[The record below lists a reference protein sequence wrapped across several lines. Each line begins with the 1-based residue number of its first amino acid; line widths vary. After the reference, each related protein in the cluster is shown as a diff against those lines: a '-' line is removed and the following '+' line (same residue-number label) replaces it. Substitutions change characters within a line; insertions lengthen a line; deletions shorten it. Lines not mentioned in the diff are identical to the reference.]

1 MIMRCLPLLPL
12 LLLLGWLGLA
22 GSAAMAQQASPF
34 QMPGKPAA
42 AEPANESTV
51 EPGMYQRLMFQVRQ
65 VQSELY
71 RELSLGVRAL
81 KKDYSLSTAWGLIL
95 ISLLYGVFHAVGPG
109 HGKAVITSYLLANER
124 AVRQGIVLSL
134 LSSLMQGGTAVV
146 LVMGGA
152 WAFDL
157 AGQRLLDSAWSME
170 QFSFGLI
177 AAVGLF
183 MIWQVLTGRGHH
195 HHDHDHHD
203 GHGHD
208 HDGHGH
214 DHDHDHGHDHG
225 HVALPPIGGDGQGLT
240 LRRAVPIILA
250 VGIRPCGGALIVLV
264 FALTNGLVFAGIGAT
279 FAMSLGTGLT
289 VSVLA
294 ILTLT
299 SKGLVLRFAR
309 RDMAW
314 AGRIEKG
321 LRLFGG
327 LALLAFG
334 ALFLLASIGAPR
346 SPFGI

>member
-1 MIMRCLPLLPL
+1 MQQLRRGCLAL
-12 LLLLGWLGLA
+12 LLFLLCATIA
-22 GSAAMAQQASPF
+22 GPVAQAQQASPF

-42 AEPANESTV
+42 AEPAS
-51 EPGMYQRLMFQVRQ
+51 EPGLYDRLMMEVRQ
-65 VQSELY
+65 VQSQLY

-81 KKDYSLSTAWGLIL
+81 KQDYSLSTAWGLIL
-95 ISLLYGVFHAVGPG
+95 VSLLYGVFHAVGPG

-124 AVRQGIVLSL
+124 AVRQGIALSL
-134 LSSLMQGGTAVV
+134 LSSLMQGITAVV
-146 LVMGGA
+146 LVLGGA

-157 AGQRLLDSAWSME
+157 AGQRLLDSAWSLE

-183 MIWQVLTGRGHH
+183 MLWQVLTGRGHH
-195 HHDHDHHD
+195 HHHEDH

-208 HDGHGH
+208 HHGH
-214 DHDHDHGHDHG
+214 DHHGHHHHDHG
-225 HVALPPIGGDGQGLT
+225 HVALPPGGGKLT
-240 LRRAVPIILA
+240 LRRAIPIILA

-264 FALTNGLVFAGIGAT
+264 FALTNGLVAAGIGAT

-299 SKGLVLRFAR
+299 SKGVAMRFAS

-314 AGRIEKG
+314 AGRVEKG
-321 LRLFGG
+321 LRLLGG

-334 ALFLLASIGAPR
+334 SLFLLASIGAPR

>member
-1 MIMRCLPLLPL
+1 MRRLTSRCLSL

-22 GSAAMAQQASPF
+22 GSAATAQQASPF

-42 AEPANESTV
+42 AEPAS

-81 KKDYSLSTAWGLIL
+81 KQDYSLSTAWGLIV

-124 AVRQGIVLSL
+124 AVRQGIALSL
-134 LSSLMQGGTAVV
+134 LSSLMQGVTAVV
-146 LVMGGA
+146 LVLGGA

-183 MIWQVLTGRGHH
+183 MIWMVLTGRGHH
-195 HHDHDHHD
+195 HHDHDD
-203 GHGHD
+203 QGHGHA
-208 HDGHGH
+208 HVGH
-214 DHDHDHGHDHG
+214 DHDHDHGH
-225 HVALPPIGGDGQGLT
+225 VALPPSSVDAQGLT

-314 AGRIEKG
+314 AGRIETG

-334 ALFLLASIGAPR
+334 ALFLLASMGAPR

>member
-1 MIMRCLPLLPL
+1 MRRLTSRCLSL

-22 GSAAMAQQASPF
+22 GSAATAQQASPF

-42 AEPANESTV
+42 EEPAS

-81 KKDYSLSTAWGLIL
+81 KQDYSLSTAWGLIV

-124 AVRQGIVLSL
+124 AVRQGIALSL
-134 LSSLMQGGTAVV
+134 LSSLMQGVTAVV
-146 LVMGGA
+146 LVLGGA

-183 MIWQVLTGRGHH
+183 MIWMVLTGRGHH
-195 HHDHDHHD
+195 HHDHDD
-203 GHGHD
+203 QDHGHA
-208 HDGHGH
+208 HVGH
-214 DHDHDHGHDHG
+214 DHDHDHGH
-225 HVALPPIGGDGQGLT
+225 VALPPSSVDGQGLT

-314 AGRIEKG
+314 AGRIETG

-334 ALFLLASIGAPR
+334 ALFLLASMGAPR

>member
-1 MIMRCLPLLPL
+1 MRRLTSRCLPL

-22 GSAAMAQQASPF
+22 GSAALAQQASPF

-42 AEPANESTV
+42 AEPAS

-81 KKDYSLSTAWGLIL
+81 KQDYSLSTAWGLIV

-134 LSSLMQGGTAVV
+134 LSALMQGVTAVV

-177 AAVGLF
+177 AAIGLF
-183 MIWQVLTGRGHH
+183 MIWMVLTGRGHH
-195 HHDHDHHD
+195 HHDHGDHAHD
-203 GHGHD
+203 GHD
-208 HDGHGH
+208 
-214 DHDHDHGHDHG
+214 HDHG
-225 HVALPPIGGDGQGLT
+225 HVALPQTSGDGQGLT

-314 AGRIEKG
+314 AGRIETG

>member
-1 MIMRCLPLLPL
+1 MHRLISRCLPL
-12 LLLLGWLGLA
+12 LLLLGWLGFA
-22 GSAAMAQQASPF
+22 GSAALAQQASPF

-42 AEPANESTV
+42 AEPAS
-51 EPGMYQRLMFQVRQ
+51 EPGMYERLMFQVRQ

-81 KKDYSLSTAWGLIL
+81 KKDYSLSTAWGLIA

-134 LSSLMQGGTAVV
+134 LSSLMQGVTAVV
-146 LVMGGA
+146 LVVGGA
-152 WAFDL
+152 WVFDL

-177 AAVGLF
+177 AAVGLY

-195 HHDHDHHD
+195 HHDHDHHE

-208 HDGHGH
+208 HDGH
-214 DHDHDHGHDHG
+214 DHSHSHGHDHG
-225 HVALPPIGGDGQGLT
+225 HVALPPASGDGQGLT

-309 RDMAW
+309 RDMSW
-314 AGRIEKG
+314 AGRIETG

-334 ALFLLASIGAPR
+334 ALFLLASMGAPR

>member
-1 MIMRCLPLLPL
+1 MRRLTSRCLPL

-22 GSAAMAQQASPF
+22 GSAALAQQASPF

-42 AEPANESTV
+42 AEPASEPAS

-81 KKDYSLSTAWGLIL
+81 KQDYSLSTAWGLIV

-134 LSSLMQGGTAVV
+134 LSALMQGVTAVV

-177 AAVGLF
+177 AAIGLF
-183 MIWQVLTGRGHH
+183 MIWQVLAGRGHH
-195 HHDHDHHD
+195 HHDHGDHD
-203 GHGHD
+203 HGHAHA
-208 HDGHGH
+208 HDGH
-214 DHDHDHGHDHG
+214 DHDHDHGH
-225 HVALPPIGGDGQGLT
+225 VALPPSSADGQGLT

-314 AGRIEKG
+314 AGRIETG

-334 ALFLLASIGAPR
+334 ALFLLASMGAPR

>member
-1 MIMRCLPLLPL
+1 MRRLTSRCLPL
-12 LLLLGWLGLA
+12 LLLLGWLGLG
-22 GSAAMAQQASPF
+22 GSAALAQQASPF

-42 AEPANESTV
+42 AEPAS

-81 KKDYSLSTAWGLIL
+81 KQDYSLSTAWGLIV

-134 LSSLMQGGTAVV
+134 LSALMQGVTAVV

-177 AAVGLF
+177 AAIGLF
-183 MIWQVLTGRGHH
+183 MIWMVLTGRGHH
-195 HHDHDHHD
+195 HHDHGDHAHD
-203 GHGHD
+203 GHD
-208 HDGHGH
+208 
-214 DHDHDHGHDHG
+214 HDHG
-225 HVALPPIGGDGQGLT
+225 HVALPQTSGDGQGLT

-314 AGRIEKG
+314 AGRIETG